1 MIDIGANLGGPAFKD
16 DIPAVLS
23 RAKDEA
29 IAAII
34 VTGTSAQSS
43 IEAHQLSRQHPAFL
57 YSTAGVHPHDADN
70 YDDASEQL
78 ILDLLQ
84 HNNVVAV
91 GETGLDYNRNFS
103 TPVNQRRA
111 FEAQIELAVANKKPL
126 FLHERDAFD
135 DLHAIISANKN
146 RHCDAVVHCFTGEL
160 NALRAYLD
168 LGLYIGITGWLC
180 DKKRGANLREIVNYI
195 PLDRLMIETD
205 SPYLTP
211 QLMTINSEVKAEKP
225 ASVKS
230 RLIKKSRNEPWTL
243 SVTAD
248 VLAECLAVDRQVL
261 VDKTTQNA
269 ERFFKLDLKSSA

>member
-16 DIPAVLS
+16 DLPAVLN
-23 RAKDEA
+23 RAKEQA

-34 VTGTSAQSS
+34 ITGTSAQNS
-43 IEAHQLSRQHPAFL
+43 IEAHQLSRQHPDFL

-78 ILDLLQ
+78 ICDLLQ
-84 HNNVVAV
+84 QNNVVAV

-103 TPVNQRRA
+103 TPANQRRA
-111 FEAQIELAVANKKPL
+111 FEAQIELAVAYKKPL

-135 DLHAIISANKN
+135 DLHAIMSANKN
-146 RHCDAVVHCFTGEL
+146 RYCNAVVHCFTGEL

-180 DKKRGANLREIVNYI
+180 DKKRGAHLREIVNYI

-211 QLMTINSEVKAEKP
+211 QIMTINDEAKAEKP
-225 ASVKS
+225 TSVKS

-261 VDKTTQNA
+261 VDQTTQNA
-269 ERFFKLDLKSSA
+269 ERFFKLDYKSKE